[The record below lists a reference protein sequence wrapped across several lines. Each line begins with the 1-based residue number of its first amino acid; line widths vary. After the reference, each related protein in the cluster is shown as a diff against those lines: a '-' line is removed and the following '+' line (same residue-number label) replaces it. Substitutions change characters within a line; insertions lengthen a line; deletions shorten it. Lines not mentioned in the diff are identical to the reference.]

1 MSLEINLFT
10 NEIDDSVIPKWISEI
25 NKLGTTCE
33 IHPEFSFKDHEGFLP
48 FKINIMESPNKELSG
63 GSYLS
68 GFEFYLEDFN
78 LSESLPKPE
87 KKSLFGK
94 LLNKPET
101 PTYLVNE
108 EIDKKLENYSKLITF
123 LWSGENVLELRMALL
138 ASATLSK
145 LTNGLCSYPADDIWY
160 KNDTIVEDALNEVR
174 EYESSVKP
182 SEFNLHT
189 FEEW

>member
-10 NEIDDSVIPKWISEI
+10 NEIDDSIIPKWINEI

-48 FKINIMESPNKELSG
+48 FKINIEESANKELSG

-78 LSESLPKPE
+78 LSESLPEPE

-101 PTYLVNE
+101 QTYLVNE

-138 ASATLSK
+138 ASATFSK

-160 KNDTIVEDALNEVR
+160 NNDTIVEEALSEVR
-174 EYESSVKP
+174 EYESSLKP